1 MEKSDTK
8 ENIIIHTHRE
18 SGERKREEREKCLDF
33 IWASVLVF
41 TMIYLLLEN
50 SLT

>member
-18 SGERKREEREKCLDF
+18 RVERRREKREREMSGFYLGICLGVHNDIF
-33 IWASVLVF
+33 AS
-41 TMIYLLLEN
+41 
-50 SLT
+50 